1 MKNSFF
7 SKFAKLSLALL
18 FVSCIAF
25 VACKPELEVSSD
37 PMTPVELSADDAL
50 IGTWSCTVSGTYQD
64 ADGKDVSYSY
74 TETYTI
80 TQTTFDAGANSYA
93 GDNLKVIKTSKDSGY
108 IYIKYTR
115 APDENWIY
123 SETTPN
129 VGKWYAISY
138 KNLTDNSI
146 SLSGAYKQDG
156 IIAADTIKD
165 AYYEFTID
173 NGYFGTYSELT
184 KQTE

>member
-1 MKNSFF
+1 MKNTFF

-25 VACKPELEVSSD
+25 VACKPEPTQEPANDS
-37 PMTPVELSADDAL
+37 PAWHPIDAENKL
-50 IGTWSCTVSGTYQD
+50 VGTWSCTYENGYV
-64 ADGKDVSYSY
+64 
-74 TETYTI
+74 ETYTI
-80 TQTTFDAGANSYA
+80 TQTTFDVGAYSYA
-93 GDNLKVIKTSKDSGY
+93 GDNLKVVEKSNDSGY

-115 APDENWIY
+115 AANADWTY
-123 SETTPN
+123 SETAPD

-156 IIAADTIKD
+156 ITAADTIEA
-165 AYYEFTID
+165 AYNEFTIE